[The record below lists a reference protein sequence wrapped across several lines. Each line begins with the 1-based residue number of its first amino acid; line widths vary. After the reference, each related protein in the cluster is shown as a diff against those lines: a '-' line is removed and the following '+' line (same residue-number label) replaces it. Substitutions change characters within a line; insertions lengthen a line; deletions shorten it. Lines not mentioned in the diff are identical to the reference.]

1 MFQRGKTKLQ
11 KNIFLLCIVKKMNE
25 EIWLL
30 GNTGIDKHTFHD
42 LKNQFWIDAKD
53 NDKILIPNKVSFGQ
67 NGYKYFMFM
76 SQ

>member
-1 MFQRGKTKLQ
+1 
-11 KNIFLLCIVKKMNE
+11 MNK

-67 NGYKYFMFM
+67 NGYKYFMLM